1 MDVEYTR
8 NVISIFHG
16 VNSVG
21 EQHFLDKGMGSLEHT
36 PALLH
41 TTFSDIRPVK
51 IQGEEVGAF
60 TMDVN
65 RERDECMSDGAA
77 LP

>member
-1 MDVEYTR
+1 MRYC
-8 NVISIFHG
+8 
-16 VNSVG
+16 VNSVA
-21 EQHFLDKGMGSLEHT
+21 EQHFLDKGMGSLEQT

-60 TMDVN
+60 TIHGDKLIFGL
-65 RERDECMSDGAA
+65 RC
-77 LP
+77 